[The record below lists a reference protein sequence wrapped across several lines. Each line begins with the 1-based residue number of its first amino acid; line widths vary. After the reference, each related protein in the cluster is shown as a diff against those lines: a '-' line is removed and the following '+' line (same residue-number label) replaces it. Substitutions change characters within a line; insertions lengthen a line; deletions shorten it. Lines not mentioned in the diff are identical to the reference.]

1 MDKMEY
7 FLVEVDGKDETTFNT
22 YDKAVSYA
30 IKFYKDK
37 PYKIYIITKEVLV
50 THSIRSQNG
59 NIT

>member
-50 THSIRSQNG
+50 THSKESKW
-59 NIT
+59 